1 MTVRMKD
8 IAKDL
13 GISKVTVSKVL
24 NNHLDISPA
33 TRERVLQ
40 RVRELNYRPSLQAR
54 SLFTGQSLLAGL
66 IVPDLVHAFFSE
78 AAKSLSRILRQKG
91 FGLLI
96 ADSNEDTE
104 LENEEID
111 QMMRRRVDMLIIASC
126 QVDPQCL
133 RRVVEENVPL
143 ILIDR
148 SFQSFNANFVG
159 TDDALVGEMA
169 TEHLIRIGCRK
180 IAYIGGKNV
189 STSEGRLKG
198 YKNALKRNGMKAP
211 TNYVLSR
218 EHGDESGDIT
228 GQAAMDDLLKLKSRP
243 DVVFCYNDPAAIG
256 AINAI
261 LAAGLRIPEDVAV
274 IGAGNIR
281 YAESLRVP
289 LSSIDVSSTAL
300 GEEAGNLAL
309 ELIAKPQK
317 LRPRSIIIKPRL
329 IVREST
335 TREIPRAKP
344 SPGKKVD
351 PSKGRVKPAS

>member
-1 MTVRMKD
+1 MKD

-54 SLFTGQSLLAGL
+54 SLFTGQTLLAGL

-78 AAKSLSRILRQKG
+78 AAKSLSRILRQHG

-111 QMMRRRVDMLIIASC
+111 QMLRRRVDMLFIASC

-133 RRVVEENVPL
+133 RRVVEDGVPL
-143 ILIDR
+143 VLIDR
-148 SFQSFNANFVG
+148 SFEDFKANFVG
-159 TDDALVGEMA
+159 TDDVMVGEMA

-189 STSEGRLKG
+189 STSEGRLEG
-198 YKNALKRNGMKAP
+198 YKNALKRNGIKV
-211 TNYVLSR
+211 TSSYVLSR

-228 GQAAMDDLLKLKSRP
+228 GKAAMEDLLKLRSRP
-243 DVVFCYNDPAAIG
+243 DAVFCYNDPAAIG

-261 LAAGLRIPEDVAV
+261 LAAGLRIPQDIAV

-300 GEEAGNLAL
+300 GEQAGNLAL
-309 ELIAKPQK
+309 ELIAKPPRM
-317 LRPRSIIIKPRL
+317 RPKSIIIKPRL
-329 IVREST
+329 IVRESAA
-335 TREIPRAKP
+335 RGVPPRKTA
-344 SPGKKVD
+344 GKKTIH
-351 PSKGRVKPAS
+351 PKEG

>member
-24 NNHLDISPA
+24 NNHLDISAA

-54 SLFTGQSLLAGL
+54 SLFTGQTLLAGL

-78 AAKSLSRILRQKG
+78 AAKSLSRILRQHG

-96 ADSNEDTE
+96 ADSNEDNE

-111 QMMRRRVDMLIIASC
+111 QMLRRRVDMLIIASC
-126 QVDPQCL
+126 QNDPQCL

-148 SFQSFNANFVG
+148 SFENFKANFVG
-159 TDDALVGEMA
+159 TDDVLVGEMA
-169 TEHLIRIGCRK
+169 TDHLIRIGCRK

-198 YKNALKRNGMKAP
+198 YKNALRRSGLKAP
-211 TNYVLSR
+211 KSYVLSR

-228 GQAAMDDLLKLKSRP
+228 GKAAMEDLLKLRSRP
-243 DVVFCYNDPAAIG
+243 DAVFCYNDPAAIG

-261 LAAGLRIPEDVAV
+261 IAAGLRIPHDIAV

-300 GEEAGNLAL
+300 GEQAGNLAL
-309 ELIAKPQK
+309 ELISKPPK
-317 LRPRSIIIKPRL
+317 TRPKRIIIKPRL
-329 IVREST
+329 IVRES
-335 TREIPRAKP
+335 AA
-344 SPGKKVD
+344 
-351 PSKGRVKPAS
+351 GRTED

>member
-1 MTVRMKD
+1 MAVRMKD

-13 GISKVTVSKVL
+13 GVSKVTVSKVL

-33 TRERVLQ
+33 TRARVLQ

-54 SLFTGQSLLAGL
+54 SLFTGQTLLAGL

-78 AAKSLSRILRQKG
+78 AAKSLSCILRHRG

-111 QMMRRRVDMLIIASC
+111 QMLRRRVDMLIIASC
-126 QVDPQCL
+126 QNDPQCL
-133 RRVVEENVPL
+133 RRVAEDNVPL

-148 SFQSFNANFVG
+148 RFESFKANFVG
-159 TDDALVGEMA
+159 TDDVLVGEMA

-198 YKNALKRNGMKAP
+198 YKNALRRHGIKAP
-211 TNYVLSR
+211 TSYVISR

-228 GQAAMDDLLKLKSRP
+228 GKAAMEDLLKLRSRP
-243 DVVFCYNDPAAIG
+243 DAVFCYNDPAAIG

-261 LAAGLRIPEDVAV
+261 IAAGFRIPQDIAV

-281 YAESLRVP
+281 YSESLRVP
-289 LSSIDVSSTAL
+289 LSSIDVSSKVL
-300 GEEAGNLAL
+300 GEQAGNLAL
-309 ELIAKPQK
+309 ELISK
-317 LRPRSIIIKPRL
+317 LHKMRPKSIIIKPKL

-335 TREIPRAKP
+335 A
-344 SPGKKVD
+344 
-351 PSKGRVKPAS
+351 SKRDD